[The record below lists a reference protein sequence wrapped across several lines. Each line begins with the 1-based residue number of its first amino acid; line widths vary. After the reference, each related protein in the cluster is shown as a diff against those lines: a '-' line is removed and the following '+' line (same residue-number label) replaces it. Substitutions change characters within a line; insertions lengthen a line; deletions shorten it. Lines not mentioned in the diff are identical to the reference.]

1 MAPEEDYRPSDPVM
15 EGRWLRALETAGIHV
30 VRARLVQSPGGS
42 TASISVGTEQNITKG
57 YVERWLRDQEARIEQ
72 EQTRRYRWVLCWTI
86 VAAVAACIAMA
97 DHQRFRSLSPMAQL
111 ILKRAAASRPSGEWN
126 DDDYDVLAD
135 GKPRPH
141 VWGFLLCRRYSGRG
155 GLRGT
160 LCARAALPQ

>member
-111 ILKRAAASRPSGEWN
+111 FLNARRRAAHQANGMTTTTTSSPTGSPGLTSGAFF
-126 DDDYDVLAD
+126 YVD
-135 GKPRPH
+135 GIP
-141 VWGFLLCRRYSGRG
+141 VVGV
-155 GLRGT
+155 
-160 LCARAALPQ
+160 

>member
-57 YVERWLRDQEARIEQ
+57 YVERWLRHQEARIEQ

-86 VAAVAACIAMA
+86 VAAVAACIAA
-97 DHQRFRSLSPMAQL
+97 WPIIKDFAHSLRWP
-111 ILKRAAASRPSGEWN
+111 N
-126 DDDYDVLAD
+126 
-135 GKPRPH
+135 
-141 VWGFLLCRRYSGRG
+141 YS
-155 GLRGT
+155 
-160 LCARAALPQ
+160 